1 MGENQSTAQGQP
13 STLSLSGSSRK
24 QLVAALLSAFDRAGF
39 EQLTRFHLNEDFEEI
54 ASGSNLRQ
62 MAFSLVEWATSHG
75 RLPDLVAGALAEN
88 PGNSELQSFGQD
100 IWARALAGDPAVLAE
115 AGELPQDPTADEQR
129 RSFGP
134 PMIVGLL
141 VAVAVIAGVAWFVLN
156 NRRGEE
162 PIVSPKISLSN
173 ASLSARTVDEDNQ
186 DVFDIGFQINMEN
199 YENKSVV
206 VEGTALDAKLIQ
218 PIVLGD
224 TPPPQ
229 RFIPDLPSEEV
240 RSTFRFPYTRAP
252 QCIFVRIVAFDGS
265 GYPNNKVELTQART
279 PSFDA
284 WDPANPSCP
293 QDAT

>member
-1 MGENQSTAQGQP
+1 MGQTQSIAQGQP
-13 STLSLSGSSRK
+13 STFILSGSSRK
-24 QLVAALLSAFDRAGF
+24 RLVAALLSAFDRAGF

-88 PGNSELQSFGQD
+88 PGNSDLQSFGQD
-100 IWARALAGDPAVLAE
+100 IWARALAGDPTVLAE
-115 AGELPQDPTADEQR
+115 VGELPQDPTADEKR
-129 RSFGP
+129 RSLGL

-141 VAVAVIAGVAWFVLN
+141 VAVVVIAGVGWFVLN
-156 NRRGEE
+156 NRRGNEL
-162 PIVSPKISLSN
+162 ILSPKVSLSN

-186 DVFDIGFQINMEN
+186 DVVDIGFQINMDN

-206 VEGTALDAKLIQ
+206 VEATALDAKLLQ
-218 PIVLGD
+218 PIDLGD

-240 RSTFRFPYTRAP
+240 RSTFRFPYTRTP

-265 GYPNNKVELTQART
+265 NYPNNKVELTQTRT

-293 QDAT
+293 QEAT

>member
-1 MGENQSTAQGQP
+1 MGQNQSIAQGQP
-13 STLSLSGSSRK
+13 PTFILSGSSRK
-24 QLVAALLSAFDRAGF
+24 RLVASLLSAFDRAGF

-100 IWARALAGDPAVLAE
+100 IWARALAGDPSVLA
-115 AGELPQDPTADEQR
+115 AAAELPQGPTADEQR
-129 RSFGP
+129 RSFGS

-141 VAVAVIAGVAWFVLN
+141 VAVVVIAGVAWFVLT
-156 NRRGEE
+156 NRDGDDLKLTPR
-162 PIVSPKISLSN
+162 VSLSN
-173 ASLSARTVDEDNQ
+173 ASLSARTVDENNQ
-186 DVFDIGFQINMEN
+186 DVVDIGFQINMDN
-199 YENKSVV
+199 YQNKSVV
-206 VEGTALDAKLIQ
+206 VEGTALDAKLLQ
-218 PIVLGD
+218 PIRVGD

-240 RSTFRFPYTRAP
+240 RSAFRFPYTRAP

-279 PSFDA
+279 PSFDT

-293 QDAT
+293 QEAT